1 VNPVLER
8 QLTRLR
14 TRLAKTPLPGFFRWW
29 GGELLACLP
38 ARWRALVEE
47 RSESLLLDPRP
58 DEIIVWRERGDRAS
72 EYARIPRSLPP
83 EAQGAEFQRLR
94 AAIDD
99 PGVRTVLCIP
109 SERVLQRNLVLP
121 AAAEDN
127 LRQVLSFE
135 MDRQTPFKADQIYFD
150 SRVLG
155 RDASGRNLNVELVL
169 LPRAQLDQAIGTL
182 PPSAASLDGV
192 DAWRGEPGGRRLEIN
207 LLPQERRARRRD
219 VRLPL
224 NLGLAA
230 LAVILLIV
238 NMNESLAN
246 RESAVD
252 AMRAEVDK
260 SNNDA
265 RQVAAL
271 RKTLADSVAGANF
284 LADKKRDNPLT
295 VALLDDLSH
304 RLPEDT
310 YLERLQVDGGKAQLQ
325 GQSKEA
331 AKLIALIGA
340 SDCLS
345 NPSLQGQIQPDPRT
359 GKERFQITADVKPC
373 NAPAS
378 GANPAAATAARET
391 KAGAPRADAPAENAD
406 KKEPAKAVAPRT
418 LPSRAVLPKAAPQKP
433 TPQKPAEK
441 QAPQKQVPQ
450 KQPPQ
455 KQAAP
460 KADAEK
466 PLPPSAM
473 STKPNVAPPVASIA
487 APKAKEPV
495 SKPSSTRE
503 KETPSPDAPREAAH
517 GDH

>member
-1 VNPVLER
+1 VNPVFER
-8 QLTRLR
+8 QLARLR

-29 GGELLACLP
+29 GSELLACLP
-38 ARWRALVEE
+38 PRWRALVEE
-47 RSESLLLDPRP
+47 RSESLLLDPRS
-58 DEIIVWRERGDRAS
+58 DEIVVWRERGDRAS
-72 EYARIPRSLPP
+72 EYARISRSLPA

-182 PPSAASLDGV
+182 PPSAAALDGV
-192 DAWRGEPGGRRLEIN
+192 DAWRGEPGTGRLQIN

-230 LAVILLIV
+230 LALILLIV

-246 RESAVD
+246 RQAAVD
-252 AMRAEVDK
+252 DMRAKVEE

-284 LADKKRDNPLT
+284 LTDKKRSNPLT
-295 VALLDDLSH
+295 VALLDDLSR

-310 YLERLQVDGGKAQLQ
+310 YLERLQIEGGKAQLQ

-340 SDCLS
+340 SDCLA

-359 GKERFQITADVKPC
+359 GKERFQITADVKSC
-373 NAPAS
+373 SAPVS
-378 GANPAAATAARET
+378 GANLPATPAREAKAAATHANS
-391 KAGAPRADAPAENAD
+391 PAENAD
-406 KKEPAKAVAPRT
+406 KKEP
-418 LPSRAVLPKAAPQKP
+418 PK
-433 TPQKPAEK
+433 
-441 QAPQKQVPQ
+441 V
-450 KQPPQ
+450 
-455 KQAAP
+455 AAP
-460 KADAEK
+460 KKVPPKSAASK
-466 PLPPSAM
+466 PVSPPKSTLV
-473 STKPNVAPPVASIA
+473 TKPNVAPPA
-487 APKAKEPV
+487 AKAGVTKPKEPV
-495 SKPSSTRE
+495 S
-503 KETPSPDAPREAAH
+503 TPSAMHGKEKTPPSTAPREAAH